1 MIKAI
6 ATFQSCSL
14 SVVSDSSVRYSRTS
28 VALKVENSAS
38 PNATGTLELAPGCT
52 NVDLSLE
59 DRKQNN
65 SIRDS
70 KGLRKSEFTSS
81 LTSIHATNRSREG
94 VTASQPH
101 PRGFS

>member
-28 VALKVENSAS
+28 VDLKVEISAS

-52 NVDLSLE
+52 NVDLSPLKTGNRIIPLE
-59 DRKQNN
+59 TLKGSERVSSPHQLHASMQQTDPGRSH
-65 SIRDS
+65 SI
-70 KGLRKSEFTSS
+70 T
-81 LTSIHATNRSREG
+81 ATPWR
-94 VTASQPH
+94 PL
-101 PRGFS
+101 